1 MSEFWILQIYAD
13 KIFDKNNLEK
23 REILPGENL
32 IHESVLGQFFINT
45 LLRTIKR
52 SRQIPTQQDLIH

>member
-13 KIFDKNNLEK
+13 KIFDKNTLEK

-32 IHESVLGQFFINT
+32 IHESVLCQFFINT
-45 LLRTIKR
+45 LLRTTKR